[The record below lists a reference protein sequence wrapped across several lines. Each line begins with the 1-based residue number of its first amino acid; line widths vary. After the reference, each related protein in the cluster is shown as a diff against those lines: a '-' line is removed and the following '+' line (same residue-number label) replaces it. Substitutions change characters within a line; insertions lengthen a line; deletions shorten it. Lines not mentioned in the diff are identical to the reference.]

1 MLLDEASRLSGLFT
15 DSDLARLIEA
25 RRDDALDRPIAD
37 VMTRAPRTLPV
48 GARVGEALDLLQ
60 RHKISEIPIIDDSGR
75 PVGLLDV
82 TDVIGI
88 SATQQEA
95 GNDPVIKRTA

>member
-1 MLLDEASRLSGLFT
+1 
-15 DSDLARLIEA
+15 
-25 RRDDALDRPIAD
+25 
-37 VMTRAPRTLPV
+37 MTHHPRTLSV
-48 GARVGEALDLLQ
+48 GARVGEALELLQ
-60 RHKISEIPIIDDSGR
+60 RHNISEIPIIDSAGR